1 MKGEKL
7 VEPCLSLPPSLR
19 SPSSLLTR
27 ASPPRPLHSRTTF
40 AYPWPFPGGGD
51 YKLTPFSIL
60 PPLQIDS
67 FLRSPHL
74 PGSLWPLKGYRKKL
88 PALGPLGR
96 FQSEAGKEMTRNFG
110 SEIKIGNY
118 IADGSKTLKASS
130 LSRSYPRFF
139 LRYTTKATRG
149 RATERRPRCGLIIS
163 PH

>member
-7 VEPCLSLPPSLR
+7 VEPCLSLHPSLR

-27 ASPPRPLHSRTTF
+27 PSPPRPLHSRTTF
-40 AYPWPFPGGGD
+40 AYPGPFPGGGD

-74 PGSLWPLKGYRKKL
+74 PGSLWPLKGYRKL

-96 FQSEAGKEMTRNFG
+96 FQSEAGKEMPRNFG

-130 LSRSYPRFF
+130 LSRSTSSKLAYP
-139 LRYTTKATRG
+139 
-149 RATERRPRCGLIIS
+149 
-163 PH
+163 